1 MIWYNV
7 RVRHIFMYAQHSTI
21 FLPTEKE
28 VRILLTLL
36 ICFYATTSHSSQDH
50 YHLTISFQPEEQLLE
65 GKATIDFPAG
75 EQWKLFTNGLTI
87 HKISIQAE
95 GKSPFELPIPSGDA
109 ISMYAG
115 LLPQRV
121 TIVYSLRIEPSNY
134 NNHIGPDGIALT
146 SGWYPIPEQ
155 DMPFSLTATLPPG
168 FKGISESDSMDIQQ
182 DGDVLKTSFSRA
194 VQVIHLAAGPYLIE
208 KEFIRDGLA
217 LSTWF
222 FAEDAELSR
231 EYLDAAKAYILRY
244 EKEIGPFPYNHYAI
258 VANRLPSGFGM
269 PTFTLLGQMV
279 LRLPFI
285 KETSLGHEILHSWFG
300 NSIEVA
306 DESGNWCEGLTNYL
320 ADFSFATAKGKGT
333 EHRKNSL
340 INYQSY
346 VHPDSAIA
354 MQDFNSASHN
364 QPMAKAVRAVGYN
377 RSAMFFHQLRGLLG
391 PENFAT
397 GIRLF
402 ASSHLG
408 QTASWDDIKVAFE
421 TASEKDLTQFF
432 TQQLTRKDLPS
443 LMVTDIHTESQ
454 QDSSILQFTLQQNS
468 EQPYILQVPIRVTT
482 IDGEKTF
489 SWPVSENETKI
500 SIPLDEVPLSFTID
514 PEFDLFRKLAPVEL
528 PPVWSRFM
536 GSEHI
541 LLVTDEG
548 DEKKF
553 NPFLE
558 WAKQQGWTT
567 IDSAAISNQQLAD
580 HSILFTNSTNAAY
593 QSLLAGNIAEI
604 PGFQLT
610 VQNNPLNEKEVVV
623 LLNSS
628 SQEETGA
635 ALHKLS
641 HYGKYSKLSFVN
653 GHIQTKAV
661 TATEDGLQHVLE
673 ELPMG
678 GSTSATHSFDQIIT
692 KLASKQVIYLGETH
706 DSLADH
712 LLQLR
717 VIQSLQQKGLNLIIA
732 MEMLPV
738 SSQDSLDEYVL
749 EKDLAEAEFLRE
761 SHWFDVWRYDW
772 RLFRPIFNFCRSKK
786 IPIHGINVDR
796 EIVSTVFAKGN
807 TDELDED
814 QQETI
819 AQQRDLGI
827 SGYVKRL
834 QRVHNFHTEAP
845 HGKGKRIS
853 GFVQSQAI
861 WDESMAENI
870 VKLLADNP
878 EKTIV
883 VLAGSQH
890 TRKDSGIPPRVTRR
904 MDVRQASILNLYGN
918 NPPGNP
924 ALEADFFFM
933 AEPSSLEAKGKI
945 GVILISEKDEDN
957 EDQLRVSGF
966 SHPGKAEAAGIK
978 ENDIIISIND
988 KPITS
993 MEDIGILMM
1002 DSRVGDI
1009 IHMKVK
1015 RLSPDKTSE
1024 EIEIQVELSDLT
1036 KPAGHP

>member
-1 MIWYNV
+1 
-7 RVRHIFMYAQHSTI
+7 MYAQHSTI
-21 FLPTEKE
+21 FLPTEKD

-65 GKATIDFPAG
+65 GKATIDFPAR
-75 EQWKLFTNGLTI
+75 EQWQLFTNGLTI
-87 HKISIQAE
+87 HKISIQEE
-95 GKSPFELPIPSGDA
+95 GKAPFELPIPAGDT

-121 TIVYSLRIEPSNY
+121 TIVYSLRTDPPDNNNY
-134 NNHIGPDGIALT
+134 IGPDGIALT

-155 DMPFSLTATLPPG
+155 DIAFSLTATLPPG

-194 VQVIHLAAGPYLIE
+194 VQAIHLAAGPYLIE
-208 KEFIRDGLA
+208 KESIRDGLA

-285 KETSLGHEILHSWFG
+285 KDTSLGHEILHSWFG
-300 NSIEVA
+300 NSIKVA
-306 DESGNWCEGLTNYL
+306 DESGNWCEGLTSYL

-354 MQDFNSASHN
+354 MQDFRSASHN
-364 QPMAKAVRAVGYN
+364 QPLANAVRAVGYN

-391 PENFAT
+391 PENFAM

-408 QTASWDDIKVAFE
+408 QTASWNDIKVALE
-421 TASEKDLTQFF
+421 TVSKQDLSQFF

-443 LMVTDIHTESQ
+443 LSVTDVRTESR
-454 QDSSILQFTLQQNS
+454 QDSSILHFTLQQNS
-468 EQPYILQVPIRVTT
+468 EQPFVLQVPIQVTT
-482 IDGEKTF
+482 IDGTKTF
-489 SWPVSENETKI
+489 SWPVSEKETKI
-500 SIPLDEVPLSFTID
+500 NIPLDEVALSFSID
-514 PEFDLFRKLAPVEL
+514 PEFDLFRELDPVEL

-536 GSEHI
+536 GAEHI
-541 LLVTDEG
+541 LLVTDDG

-558 WAKQQGWTT
+558 WANQQGWPT
-567 IDSAAISNQQLAD
+567 IDSTAINNQQLTE
-580 HSILFTNSTNAAY
+580 HSILFTNSMNAAY
-593 QSLLAGNIAEI
+593 QSLFADSIAER
-604 PGFQLT
+604 PGFHLT
-610 VQNNPLNEKEVVV
+610 VQNNPLNEKEVIV
-623 LLNSS
+623 LLDSS
-628 SQEETGA
+628 SEEETRA
-635 ALHKLS
+635 ALRKLS
-641 HYGKYSKLSFVN
+641 HYGKYSNISFIN
-653 GHIQTKAV
+653 GHIQTK
-661 TATEDGLQHVLE
+661 TATATKDGLQHVLE

-678 GSTSATHSFDQIIT
+678 GSTSATNSFDQILNQ
-692 KLASKQVIYLGETH
+692 LALKQVIYLGETH
-706 DSLADH
+706 DSVADH

-717 VIQSLQQKGLNLIIA
+717 VIQSLQQKGLNLILA
-732 MEMLPV
+732 MEMFPV
-738 SSQDSLDEYVL
+738 SSQDALEEYVL
-749 EKDLAEAEFLRE
+749 EKDLDEAEFLRE

-772 RLFRPIFNFCRSKK
+772 RLFRPIFNFCRNKK
-786 IPIHGINVDR
+786 IPVHGINVDR
-796 EIVSTVFAKGN
+796 EIVSAVFASGN
-807 TDELDED
+807 TDELDEE
-814 QQETI
+814 QQKTI
-819 AQQRDLGI
+819 AQKRDLGI
-827 SGYVKRL
+827 NGYVERL
-834 QRVHNFHTEAP
+834 QMVHNFHTESP
-845 HGKGKRIS
+845 HSKGKGIS

-861 WDESMAENI
+861 WDESMAKNI

-878 EKTIV
+878 DKTIV

-890 TRKDSGIPPRVTRR
+890 TRKDSGIPPRVARR
-904 MDVRQASILNLYGN
+904 MDVNQASVLNLYGN

-945 GVILISEKDEDN
+945 GVILISEKDEDD
-957 EDQLRVSGF
+957 EEQLRVSSF

-978 ENDIIISIND
+978 ENDIIISINN
-988 KPITS
+988 KPIKN
-993 MEDIGILMM
+993 MEDVGILMM

-1009 IHMKVK
+1009 LQMKIK

-1024 EIEIQVELSDLT
+1024 EIEIEVELSDLT